1 MKTKKFFQS
10 NVKLFFN
17 DSFKDSRGFFYEFY
31 KKKNFNNIDFVQDNI
46 SYSKKKGTLRGLH
59 FQTPPYDQVKLIQ
72 VIRGKIFDVVVDL
85 RKNSKTYGMYKSF
98 VLDDKIPKSLFI
110 SSGFAHG
117 FITMSDNV
125 KLFYKVSNYY
135 SKKNDYSIR
144 WDDKI
149 INIKWP
155 IKKNTKLIISDKDKK
170 GIFLENFQSP
180 FI

>member
-1 MKTKKFFQS
+1 MKTKNFFQS
-10 NVKLFFN
+10 KVKLFFN
-17 DSFKDSRGFFYEFY
+17 DYFKDGRGFFYEFY
-31 KKKNFNNIDFVQDNI
+31 KKKNFNNINFVQDNI
-46 SYSKKKGTLRGLH
+46 SFSNKKGTLRGLH

-98 VLDDKIPKSLFI
+98 ILDDKTPKSLFI

-117 FITMSDNV
+117 FLTMDDNV

-135 SKKNDYSIR
+135 SKKNDHSIR

-155 IKKNTKLIISDKDKK
+155 IKKNEKLIISDKDKK

>member
-1 MKTKKFFQS
+1 MC
-10 NVKLFFN
+10 
-17 DSFKDSRGFFYEFY
+17 
-31 KKKNFNNIDFVQDNI
+31 
-46 SYSKKKGTLRGLH
+46 
-59 FQTPPYDQVKLIQ
+59 
-72 VIRGKIFDVVVDL
+72 
-85 RKNSKTYGMYKSF
+85 
-98 VLDDKIPKSLFI
+98 
-110 SSGFAHG
+110 
-117 FITMSDNV
+117 DNV

-149 INIKWP
+149 INIKWH